1 MCRETLDLNL
11 SVQPIRIISARP
23 RASLRSDLEGR
34 TDRAAWAWRG
44 SMQNTG
50 SPAALKECHSHGDVG
65 PLSNPT
71 LAARGAWV
79 CMKAIKAAGSDGTSA
94 SIKTRPETF
103 RTQTAVFWSETSNA
117 TY

>member
-11 SVQPIRIISARP
+11 SVPTHPHHLGKAVRM
-23 RASLRSDLEGR
+23 RSDLEGR
-34 TDRAAWAWRG
+34 TDRAAWAWRA
-44 SMQNTG
+44 SMQTTG
-50 SPAALKECHSHGDVG
+50 SPAAFRECHSHGDVG

-79 CMKAIKAAGSDGTSA
+79 WTKAIKAAGSDGTSA

>member
-1 MCRETLDLNL
+1 MCHETLDLNL
-11 SVQPIRIISARP
+11 SVPTHPHHLGKAARIVAIGFGGAH
-23 RASLRSDLEGR
+23 
-34 TDRAAWAWRG
+34 DRAAWAWRA
-44 SMQNTG
+44 SMQTTG
-50 SPAALKECHSHGDVG
+50 SPAAFRECHSHGDVG

-79 CMKAIKAAGSDGTSA
+79 WMKAIKAAGSDGTSA

>member
-11 SVQPIRIISARP
+11 SVPTHPHHLGKAARIVAVGFGG
-23 RASLRSDLEGR
+23 AHGQ
-34 TDRAAWAWRG
+34 G
-44 SMQNTG
+44 SMGMAGIHADHRET
-50 SPAALKECHSHGDVG
+50 AFKECHSHGDVG

-79 CMKAIKAAGSDGTSA
+79 WMKAIKAAGSDGTSA

-117 TY
+117 T

>member
-1 MCRETLDLNL
+1 
-11 SVQPIRIISARP
+11 
-23 RASLRSDLEGR
+23 
-34 TDRAAWAWRG
+34 
-44 SMQNTG
+44 MQTTG

-65 PLSNPT
+65 PLSKPT

-79 CMKAIKAAGSDGTSA
+79 WMKAVRAAGSDGSSA
-94 SIKTRPETF
+94 SITTLPEAF